1 MVMKKTGI
9 ITVTLAL
16 LMSVSAYSRT
26 GGKLVSEKSHVKF
39 YSHTPVEDIEANNY
53 ASVSTINTET
63 GEVVFSVPMQGFE
76 FEKSM
81 MQKHFNQEKFLDTK
95 THPKG
100 KLVGKIT
107 NLDDI
112 DFTKDGTYMAM
123 VEGDLSIKG
132 STKSIKDTGKIIVK
146 GGNVSVQSQFNVTLA
161 DYGISLTG
169 KPAKNVA
176 KEVEVTV
183 HSEYAAE

>member
-1 MVMKKTGI
+1 MKKTGLLTI
-9 ITVTLAL
+9 TLAI
-16 LMSVSAYSRT
+16 LMTVSAYSRT

-39 YSHTPVEDIEANNY
+39 YSHTAVEDIEANNY
-53 ASVSTINTET
+53 SAVSTINTET
-63 GEVVFSVPMQGFE
+63 GDVVFSIPMQGFE

-95 THPKG
+95 SHPKG

-107 NLDDI
+107 NLDEI
-112 DFTKDGTYMAM
+112 DFTQDGTYKAI

-132 STKSIKDTGKIIVK
+132 STKSIKEKGNIVIK
-146 GGNVSVQSQFNVTLA
+146 GGNVSVQSKFNVTLA

-169 KPAKNVA
+169 KPATSVA

-183 HSEYAAE
+183 HSEYAAD